1 LSWRFAATWREM
13 LAPAEFE
20 RDLKDFLRT
29 DGARTSHV
37 SPDVIVLAA
46 LSLAHGFLVDRLRSS
61 RHWSIKES
69 NGMFTVQEIEATKR
83 AILAD
88 MDYGLARI
96 QDDMVQRMLRDIQRP
111 KTTSATT
118 SLARQDSMSKEQ
130 RSRTFSLNLSGTAIW
145 THGVQTPEP
154 SP

>member
-1 LSWRFAATWREM
+1 
-13 LAPAEFE
+13 
-20 RDLKDFLRT
+20 
-29 DGARTSHV
+29 
-37 SPDVIVLAA
+37 
-46 LSLAHGFLVDRLRSS
+46 
-61 RHWSIKES
+61 
-69 NGMFTVQEIEATKR
+69 MFTVQEIEATKR

-96 QDDMVQRMLRDIQRP
+96 QDDMVQRMLRDMQRP
-111 KTTSATT
+111 KTSSATT
-118 SLARQDSMSKEQ
+118 SLARQDSVSKEQ